1 MKVVIGKGNLINN
14 YLLVPLK
21 CIIDLSLKYGTF
33 PEKIEIARIIP
44 VFKSSDTSLM
54 TNYRPISVLL
64 CFSKM
69 LEMIIYNRLYISL
82 KTIYYT
88 IRSPDYK
95 WHSPEST

>member
-1 MKVVIGKGNLINN
+1 MTVVFGKGNLINN
-14 YLLVPLK
+14 YLLVLLK

-33 PEKIEIARIIP
+33 PEKIKIARIIP

-69 LEMIIYNRLYISL
+69 LEMMMYNRLYISL

>member
-33 PEKIEIARIIP
+33 PEKIKIARIIP

-95 WHSPEST
+95 RHSPEST